1 MPPASPHA
9 SSPESAGPSSAA
21 RILLIGGGQV
31 GVNAALR
38 LRARLKP
45 GEAELTLVDPTSYM
59 TYQPFLAEA
68 ASGAIDPRHV
78 VVPLRRAL
86 RGVKVMQG
94 RLTSLD
100 QANARAHLLLPA
112 PVYGASPIELTLP
125 YDLLV
130 LAPGSVSR
138 ILPVPGLAEHGI
150 GFRSVEEAVKLRNH
164 VLSQLDVASST
175 RDPEL
180 RQAALTFVFVGGG
193 YAGTGALAELEDMAR
208 HATSHYHNLRPE
220 DLRWVLVEAGKR
232 ILPETEPQAAERTT
246 AELRER
252 AIDVR
257 LGTRLASVGADG
269 TVQLTDGSRFAAR
282 TLVWTAGVRANP
294 VLKQT
299 GLAVDAQG
307 RLRCDSHLRV
317 LGTERVFAAGDSAA
331 VPDLARPG
339 ETCRANAQHAVHQ
352 AMVLADNLVAC
363 LRGQP
368 TTAYRRELK
377 GTITSL
383 GLHQGVAQLRSRS
396 LHGRSA
402 WLLHRAVHLRR
413 VPTWERKARV
423 MSDWLLA
430 SLTGREIV
438 SLGELEEPR
447 AGFEHLLDEG
457 LSEGGTI

>member
-1 MPPASPHA
+1 VLPP
-9 SSPESAGPSSAA
+9 A

-38 LRARLKP
+38 LRSRLRP
-45 GEAELTLVDPTSYM
+45 GEAEVTLVDPTSYM

-68 ASGAIDPRHV
+68 AAGAIDPRHV

-86 RGVKVMQG
+86 PGVRIVQG

-100 QANARAHLLLPA
+100 TTGRRAHLMLP
-112 PVYGASPIELTLP
+112 SPLHREGPRVDLTIP
-125 YDLLV
+125 YDRLV

-138 ILPVPGLAEHGI
+138 ILPVPGLARHGI

-164 VLSQLDVASST
+164 VLGQLDAAAST
-175 RDPEL
+175 RDPEV

-193 YAGTGALAELEDMAR
+193 YAGIGAVAELEDMAR
-208 HATSHYHNLRPE
+208 HALTHYATIQPE
-220 DLRWVLVEAGKR
+220 DLRWILVEAGKR

-252 AIDVR
+252 AVDVR
-257 LGTRLASVGADG
+257 LGTRLAAVGPDG
-269 TVQLTDGSRFAAR
+269 IVQLTDGSRFAAR

-307 RLRCDSHLRV
+307 RLRCDTHLRV
-317 LGTERVFAAGDSAA
+317 LGADDVYAAGDCAA

-339 ETCRANAQHAVHQ
+339 ETCRANAQHAVRQ
-352 AMVLADNLVAC
+352 AVVLADNLVAS
-363 LRGQP
+363 LRAEP
-368 TTAYRRELK
+368 TAEYRHELK
-377 GTITSL
+377 GSITSL
-383 GLHQGVAQLRSRS
+383 GVHKGVAQLRGRS

-413 VPTWERKARV
+413 IPTWERKARV
-423 MSDWLLA
+423 LSDWLLA
-430 SLTGREIV
+430 GLTGREMV

-447 AGFEHLLDEG
+447 AGFEQLMDER
-457 LSEGGTI
+457 